1 MCGIF
6 GWALNGPNRQ
16 NRETRVR
23 LTDLMAHRGPDGSGC
38 LLFDSTDGG
47 FQIGLGTGG
56 FQSSTSAGADSHRF
70 RTNFLHH
77 KPTPSNVRYWG

>member
-16 NRETRVR
+16 NRETLVR

-47 FQIGLGTGG
+47 FQIGLGHRRLSIIDIGG
-56 FQSSTSAGADSHRF
+56 GEMKRGLQFWPGRCDFS
-70 RTNFLHH
+70 
-77 KPTPSNVRYWG
+77 